1 MPERP
6 NADPDIGLLSGL
18 RIDRWLLYT
27 RFFKSRSLAARAV
40 AGGHVK
46 RNGERADPGDKV
58 RIGDDL
64 EIVKGHERFA
74 IEVTALPPRRGPAA
88 EARAY
93 YFESA
98 RSMQERESAGARLR
112 ADRLAMPRTPG
123 RPDKK
128 TRRLLRERH
137 RNQRS

>member
-6 NADPDIGLLSGL
+6 NADPDIGRLSGL
-18 RIDRWLLYT
+18 RLDRWLLYT

-46 RNGERADPGDKV
+46 RNGERADPGGKV
-58 RIGDDL
+58 RIGDGL
-64 EIVKGHERFA
+64 EIVKGHERFV
-74 IEVTALPPRRGPAA
+74 IEVTALPVRRGPAA
-88 EARAY
+88 EARAC
-93 YFESA
+93 YFEST

-137 RNQRS
+137 RNQRN

>member
-1 MPERP
+1 MPAFP
-6 NADPDIGLLSGL
+6 NADPEIGRSSGL
-18 RIDRWLLYT
+18 RLDRWLLYT

-46 RNGERADPGDKV
+46 RNGERADPGDRV
-58 RIGDDL
+58 RIGDGL
-64 EIVKGHERFA
+64 EIVKGHERFV
-74 IEVTALPPRRGPAA
+74 IEVMALPVRRGPAT
-88 EARAY
+88 EARAC
-93 YFESA
+93 YFESGH
-98 RSMQERESAGARLR
+98 SMQERQSAAARLR

-137 RNQRS
+137 RPGD